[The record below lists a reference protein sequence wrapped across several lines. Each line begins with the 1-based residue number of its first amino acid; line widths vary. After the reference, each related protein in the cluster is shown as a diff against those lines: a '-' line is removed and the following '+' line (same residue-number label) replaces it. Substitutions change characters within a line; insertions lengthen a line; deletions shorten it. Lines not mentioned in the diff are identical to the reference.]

1 MNNYQLILNKSQVGI
16 YNDFDLTYIENYKS
30 KYLVPVRIFTY
41 NEEIEYDFEL
51 NNDYFLSEFD
61 RSNMIDNY
69 RLALKI
75 GDLINSITN
84 VRLNIDINNIVVN
97 DLLEPRILFRDMGS
111 NDPYY
116 LLFNYKVI
124 IAFLLTKEQDISNIY
139 NLGDVFLNKNKITKG
154 FIKCNSIGECI
165 ELLQSQLSSLIEDN
179 NQKRLV
185 DIDKLK
191 YNRFIFILM
200 VIFVF
205 CSSFILFLENKDI
218 NILNNKNN
226 MQSSFI
232 NKNYVE
238 TITYSKNLKFKN
250 LSKEDKYIISLA
262 AIETANFSNEQKANA
277 MSNISVNGDEK
288 ILNYWTY
295 IAWGNYDQAYNVA
308 MQLDGVVYQ
317 GYALYQKKISIEN
330 DTSLSADEKNEKI
343 KTIEQQLKEIGY
355 GE

>member
-1 MNNYQLILNKSQVGI
+1 MNNYQLILDKSQVGI

-75 GDLINSITN
+75 GNMINSITN
-84 VRLNIDINNIVVN
+84 MRINLEINNIVVN

-111 NDPYY
+111 NDSYY
-116 LLFNYKVI
+116 LLYNYKVI

-154 FIKCNSIGECI
+154 LIKCNSIGECM
-165 ELLQSQLSSLIEDN
+165 ELLQYQLSSLIEEN

-205 CSSFILFLENKDI
+205 CSSFILFLENKEI
-218 NILNNKNN
+218 NVLNNKNN

-238 TITYSKNLKFKN
+238 TITYSKNLKFNN
-250 LSKEDKYIISLA
+250 LSKEDKYIISLS

-277 MSNISVNGDEK
+277 MSNVSVNGDEK

-295 IAWGNYDQAYNVA
+295 IAWGDYDQAYNVA

-330 DTSLSADEKNEKI
+330 ETSLPADEKNEKI